1 MFPLPIFTYVKL
13 AAGIAA
19 LAFSWYLGYSFEAS
33 RFDRYKADQV
43 LETQKLKDEH
53 QAAADKIEEDKN
65 DQINAINSQL
75 ADALVQLR
83 KRTARPTIETPQ
95 ATACGTGTTLYAED
109 SEFLIREAARAD
121 QIRSALEACYNQYD
135 FLEKVAK

>member
-13 AAGIAA
+13 AAALAA

-53 QAAADKIEEDKN
+53 QAAADKIEKDKN
-65 DQINAINSQL
+65 DQINAINTKLSN
-75 ADALVQLR
+75 ALVELR
-83 KRTARPTIETPQ
+83 NRPSRPKSE
-95 ATACGTGTTLYAED
+95 ATNASTCGTGATLYAED
-109 SEFLIREAARAD
+109 AEFLIREASRAD
-121 QIRSALEACYNQYD
+121 TIRTALDACYKQYD
-135 FLEKVAK
+135 EVIK